1 MSGVE
6 VMTQKRN
13 CWMVVLIIILACG
26 IMAFVEAVM
35 APGYAIKSVIKLVLF
50 LILPMLILF
59 RQKEVALINVL
70 RIEGKKLLFPIL
82 LGIGVYVF
90 IIVAYYTTGRLFDFS
105 QVADAITGS
114 SGVDKKEFVWVA
126 LYISIVNSLL
136 EEFFFRG
143 IGFLLLSRFTTR
155 RVAYVFSAAAFSLY
169 HVAIMSSWFSFYLF
183 LLLLVS
189 LFVAGLLFDWLNE
202 KSRTIYPS
210 WLVHMC
216 ANFAINTI
224 GFILFGIL

>member
-1 MSGVE
+1 ME
-6 VMTQKRN
+6 VMTQKHTCRI
-13 CWMVVLIIILACG
+13 VVLLIIVACG
-26 IMAFVEAVM
+26 IMSFVEAVL
-35 APGYAIKSVIKLVLF
+35 APGYAIKSAIKLVMF
-50 LILPMLILF
+50 LLVPLIVLS
-59 RQKEVALINVL
+59 RQKDVALINIL
-70 RIEGKKLLFPIL
+70 KIKGKKLLFPVL
-82 LGIGVYVF
+82 LGIGVYAF
-90 IIVAYYTTGRLFDFS
+90 IIAAYYTIGGLFDFT

-114 SGVDKKEFVWVA
+114 SGVGKKEFVWVA
-126 LYISIVNSLL
+126 LYISFVNSLL

-143 IGFLLLSRFTTR
+143 IGFLILSRFTTR

-169 HVAIMSSWFSFYLF
+169 HVAIMSSWFSIYLF
-183 LLLLVS
+183 LLLLIS

-224 GFILFGIL
+224 GCILFGIL

>member
-1 MSGVE
+1 ME

-13 CWMVVLIIILACG
+13 CRIVVLLIIVACG
-26 IMAFVEAVM
+26 IMAFVEAVL

-50 LILPMLILF
+50 LIVPLIVLS
-59 RQKEVALINVL
+59 RQMNVALIDIL
-70 RIEGKKLLFPIL
+70 KLKGKKLLFPIL

-90 IIVAYYTTGRLFDFS
+90 IIAAYYTIGGLFDFTR
-105 QVADAITGS
+105 VADAITGS
-114 SGVDKKEFVWVA
+114 SGVGKEEFVWVA
-126 LYISIVNSLL
+126 LYISFVNSIL

-155 RVAYVFSAAAFSLY
+155 RVSYVFSAAAFSLY
-169 HVAIMSSWFSFYLF
+169 HVAIMSSWFSIYLF
-183 LLLLVS
+183 LLLLFS

-202 KSRTIYPS
+202 KSRNIYPS